1 MVLMNRKIAS
11 LFLRL
16 ICAAMMLTFLVGC
29 EEDVNMNT
37 EFSIH
42 LLTPGPKWPKKP
54 KKLEPHQQE
63 VLAKYGKPDLF
74 RVFYNK
80 TGAFQTR
87 SELGKEMM
95 DEKPKKLPPHSWIY
109 SQRGIE
115 VVFEGKSYREQPLT
129 DQVRLII
136 KYGDP
141 EEVKAS
147 EYGGSQWMY
156 FSAGKLYKFSPAGRI
171 VEEKTFPAM
180 GTYIK
185 S

>member
-1 MVLMNRKIAS
+1 MNRKFTV

-16 ICAAMMLTFLVGC
+16 VCAFTMLTFLAGC
-29 EEDVNMNT
+29 EEDVNMDT
-37 EFSIH
+37 DFSIH
-42 LLTPGPKWPKKP
+42 LITPGPNWPKKP
-54 KKLEPHQQE
+54 KKLEPNQQE
-63 VLAKYGKPDLF
+63 VL
-74 RVFYNK
+74 
-80 TGAFQTR
+80 
-87 SELGKEMM
+87 
-95 DEKPKKLPPHSWIY
+95 
-109 SQRGIE
+109 
-115 VVFEGKSYREQPLT
+115 REQPLS

-171 VEEKTFPAM
+171 IEEKTFPGM